1 MTTRLSAMTIRIIA
15 ACVAIAVVAGLVFYF
30 VSGGSS
36 RSVTAQF
43 ESGVGIYTGTPVKIR
58 GVQVGSVS
66 TVKPEAQWVNV
77 KMHYDAKYRVPSD
90 AIAVVVANSLV
101 SDRYI
106 QLTWPDVD
114 NNGRLANGATILK
127 QNTASPAE
135 LDDIYSALQK
145 LTVSLGPNGANKN
158 GALSDLV
165 NTGAA
170 NLKGN
175 GAALGQSITNLSHA
189 AQTLASGS
197 GDLFQ
202 TVQNLRTFN
211 DALVN
216 SDKQVKT
223 FEDLLAQVSGEL
235 AAERSDLGAA
245 LHNITI
251 AIHQV
256 ADFVNQNAT
265 KIHTDVKGLGAVIGV
280 LVKEQAALNETLTV
294 APVALANIVHAYQE
308 QTGTL
313 GTRSNLAGLA
323 DPAITVCDLVQ
334 GVTSGGLLGILTG
347 GLPATIPTD
356 LVNACK
362 SILKL
367 PGSAS
372 SSSNV
377 SSILGNGLT
386 SSAGG
391 GS

>member
-1 MTTRLSAMTIRIIA
+1 MTTRLSAMTIRVIA
-15 ACVAIAVVAGLVFYF
+15 ACVAIAVIAGLVFYL

-36 RSVTAQF
+36 RTVTARF
-43 ESGVGIYTGTPVKIR
+43 ESGVGVYTGTPVKIR

-66 TVKPEAQWVNV
+66 SVKPEAQWVSI
-77 KMHYDAKYRVPSD
+77 KMHYDSKYKVPND
-90 AIAVVVANSLV
+90 AVAVVVANSLV

-106 QLTWPDVD
+106 QLAWPDGD
-114 NNGRLANGATILK
+114 ANPRMADDATIDQQK
-127 QNTASPAE
+127 TASPAE

-165 NTGAA
+165 NTSAA

-175 GAALGQSITNLSHA
+175 GAALGQSITALSRA
-189 AQTLASGS
+189 VQTLANGS

-202 TVQNLRTFN
+202 TVQNLKTFN
-211 DALVN
+211 DALVK
-216 SDKQVKT
+216 SDQQVRT
-223 FEDLLAQVSGEL
+223 FEDLLAQVSGDL

-265 KIHTDVKGLGAVIGV
+265 RIHTDVKGLGAVIGV

-367 PGSAS
+367 PGSSS

-386 SSAGG
+386 APGG
-391 GS
+391 GN